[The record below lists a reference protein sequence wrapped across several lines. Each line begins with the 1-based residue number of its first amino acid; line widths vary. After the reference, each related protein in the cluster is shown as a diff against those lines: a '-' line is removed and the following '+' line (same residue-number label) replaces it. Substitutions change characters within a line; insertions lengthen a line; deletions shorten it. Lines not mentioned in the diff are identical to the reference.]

1 MAYLGL
7 IIDYGVLGLLGIMSI
22 AALSIV
28 IERYLTFRKVQAQ
41 QFSDKRL
48 LEYELTKGIHLVA
61 TIGSNAPYIGL
72 LGTVLGIMFTFYT
85 MGTQG
90 FIDTSKIMIGLSMAL
105 KATAAGLLVAIPSII
120 FYNLLL
126 RKVKGI
132 LVQWEVEHE
141 RR

>member
-28 IERYLTFRKVQAQ
+28 IERYLTFRKVQTQ
-41 QFSDKRL
+41 QFPDKRL
-48 LEYELTKGIHLVA
+48 LEYELTKGVHLVA

-132 LVQWEVEHE
+132 LVKWEVEHE
-141 RR
+141 R

>member
-7 IIDYGVLGLLGIMSI
+7 IIDYGILGLLGIMSI

-28 IERYLTFRKVQAQ
+28 IERYLTFRKVQTQ
-41 QFSDKRL
+41 QYPDKHL

-132 LVQWEVEHE
+132 LVKWEVEHE
-141 RR
+141 R

>member
-1 MAYLGL
+1 MAYLGV

>member
-7 IIDYGVLGLLGIMSI
+7 IIDYGILGLLGIMSI

-28 IERYLTFRKVQAQ
+28 IERYLTFRKVQTQ
-41 QFSDKRL
+41 QYPDKRL
-48 LEYELTKGIHLVA
+48 LEYELTRGIHLVA

-132 LVQWEVEHE
+132 LVKWEVEHE
-141 RR
+141 R

>member
-41 QFSDKRL
+41 QFSDKRM

>member
-1 MAYLGL
+1 
-7 IIDYGVLGLLGIMSI
+7 
-22 AALSIV
+22 
-28 IERYLTFRKVQAQ
+28 
-41 QFSDKRL
+41 
-48 LEYELTKGIHLVA
+48 
-61 TIGSNAPYIGL
+61 
-72 LGTVLGIMFTFYT
+72 MFTFYT